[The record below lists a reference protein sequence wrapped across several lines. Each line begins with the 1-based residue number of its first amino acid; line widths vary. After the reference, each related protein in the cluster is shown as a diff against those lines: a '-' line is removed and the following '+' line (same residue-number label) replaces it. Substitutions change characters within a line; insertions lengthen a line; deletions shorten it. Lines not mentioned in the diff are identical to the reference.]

1 MPNTLNARIR
11 NFDDG
16 EVVSLEWTT
25 PEGEEV
31 VGVFG
36 LVGWIQAPLVKQHDV
51 VKRQEAGRRAF
62 GKKIIHPGFD
72 PGPSRTR

>member
-1 MPNTLNARIR
+1 MPNMLNARIR

-36 LVGWIQAPLVKQHDV
+36 LVGWIQAPLAKQHDV
-51 VKRQEAGRRAF
+51 VERQNERRRAF
-62 GKKIIHPGFD
+62 GKKIIHPGFA
-72 PGPSRTR
+72 GPSRTR